1 MAIFN
6 GVHTTQSE
14 ADTLVE
20 SYGESGKEK
29 PEEQEVLFHAK
40 FGNGRDEYPVVAGR
54 YRLIWSKVCP
64 FAQRNKIIFALLG
77 LDDVI
82 STGTV
87 ANEKTK
93 DGWEFTDSPNQED
106 PVLKIKRLVDIYDE
120 TDPDFQGRALVPTLV
135 DIKTHKVISSDYFQ
149 LPNQWE
155 VDWKK
160 FHRKNAPDLYPEKL
174 RKQIDELNDIIFTDI
189 NTCVYKVGNSSTEE
203 KKEKYQDIFF
213 NRMDELEERLSK
225 QRYLFGDQITDSDI
239 RLYTTLARFDSVYY
253 PLFKV
258 NRKKLVDYPNLWNYA
273 KDLYQTEGFAST
285 TFFEDIIQGYIASFP
300 LNCTEDIQRTVD
312 KNLWSAPH
320 DRAKKFN
327 EIKKE

>member
-1 MAIFN
+1 MAVFN
-6 GVHTTQSE
+6 GVHTTQKE
-14 ADTLVE
+14 ADTLVD
-20 SYGESGKEK
+20 SYNEK
-29 PEEQEVLFHAK
+29 SNKKVSEQEELFRVV
-40 FGNGRDEYPVVAGR
+40 FGEGEGEYPVVAGR
-54 YRLIWSKVCP
+54 YRLIWSRVCP
-64 FAQRNKIIFALLG
+64 FAQRNKIIFSLLG

-87 ANEKTK
+87 ANKKTK
-93 DGWEFTDSPNQED
+93 DGWEFSDSPNQED
-106 PVLKIKRLVDIYDE
+106 PVLKIKKLVDIYDE

-135 DIKTHKVISSDYFQ
+135 DIKTHKVISSDYFH

-160 FHRKNAPDLYPEKL
+160 YHKKNAPDLYPKEL

-203 KKEKYQDIFF
+203 KKEKYRDIFF
-213 NRMDELEERLSK
+213 HRMDELEERLSK
-225 QRYLFGDQITDSDI
+225 QRYLFGDKITDSDI

-273 KDLYQTEGFAST
+273 RDLYQTEGFAST
-285 TFFEDIIQGYIASFP
+285 TFFEDIIEGYIASFP
-300 LNCTEDIQRTVD
+300 LNYDENIEKTVD
-312 KNLWSAPH
+312 RNLWLEPVK
-320 DRAKKFN
+320 RL
-327 EIKKE
+327 

>member
-6 GVHTTQSE
+6 GVHSTQEE
-14 ADTLVE
+14 ADTLVG
-20 SYGESGKEK
+20 SYEK
-29 PEEQEVLFHAK
+29 KGVTDSKRQEVLFRAE
-40 FGNGRDEYPVVAGR
+40 FGDGKGQYPVVAGR

-87 ANEKTK
+87 ANKKTK
-93 DGWEFTDSPNQED
+93 DGWEFTDSPDGKD
-106 PVLKIKRLVDIYDE
+106 PVLGIRKLVDIYDE
-120 TDPDFQGRALVPTLV
+120 TDPDYQGRALVPTLV
-135 DIKTHKVISSDYFQ
+135 DRKTHKVISSDYFR

-155 VDWKK
+155 TDWKK
-160 FHRKNAPDLYPEKL
+160 FHREGAPDLYPEPL

-189 NTCVYKVGNSSTEE
+189 NTGVYKVGNSKEEE
-203 KKEKYQDIFF
+203 KKEKYRDIFF
-213 NRMDELEERLSK
+213 KRLDELEERLSK

-258 NRKKLVDYPNLWNYA
+258 NRKRLVDYTNLWNYA
-273 KDLYQTEGFAST
+273 KDLYQTKGFGET
-285 TFFEDIIQGYIASFP
+285 TFFEDIIEGYLASFP
-300 LNCTEDIQRTVD
+300 LNVTGEIEKTVD
-312 KNLWSAPH
+312 RSLWLAPH
-320 DRAKKFN
+320 DRAEKFG
-327 EIKKE
+327 K